1 MGMLHG
7 ANAEFSAVAR
17 WTSTFTGRVHIDAS
31 FTGQYSKHDGTVATV
46 GVKQNGASL
55 FDGLLSGFI
64 GSAPD
69 YLDAFGT
76 QPEQVY
82 DGTVAVS
89 AGDTIDFVTV
99 HTGIWAYDGYLGLKA
114 VITAQLVETPTENIG
129 RIKSHPNGDPVKT
142 VDVAVTAGLA
152 SDEVFYVEGS
162 DRSSGI
168 RVHWP
173 GHTLPAVGS
182 WVTVEGTILTAG
194 TGERYIEATAVPP
207 GTGSGG
213 VAPLG
218 MNSKTLGGGG
228 LNNIGLLVR
237 TCGRVSL
244 GSGSRFTLSDGGV
257 DVTVELP
264 SGIALPGDASY
275 IGVTGVS
282 SCEKDASS
290 NLLRLLR
297 ATAGTDPY

>member
-1 MGMLHG
+1 
-7 ANAEFSAVAR
+7 
-17 WTSTFTGRVHIDAS
+17 
-31 FTGQYSKHDGTVATV
+31 
-46 GVKQNGASL
+46 
-55 FDGLLSGFI
+55 
-64 GSAPD
+64 
-69 YLDAFGT
+69 
-76 QPEQVY
+76 
-82 DGTVAVS
+82 
-89 AGDTIDFVTV
+89 
-99 HTGIWAYDGYLGLKA
+99 
-114 VITAQLVETPTENIG
+114 
-129 RIKSHPNGDPVKT
+129 VKT
-142 VDVAVTAGLA
+142 EDVAVTAVFA
-152 SDEVFYVEGS
+152 SDSVFYVEGS
-162 DRSSGI
+162 SRSSGI

-173 GHTLPAVGS
+173 GHVLPGVGS
-182 WVTVEGTILTAG
+182 YVTAEGTILTAG

-218 MNSKTLGGGG
+218 MNSKTLGGGDCSYDPGTGAGQQGVLGGSG

-282 SCEKDASS
+282 SCEKDAS